1 MSKFS
6 GALRWQPVKACFQ
19 GKLLECPG
27 CCRCPVEG
35 TRSSNCSYF
44 VIDQHWTQLRW
55 IIMLL
60 SSVQLLYTW
69 NLCCFITDELCNIDT
84 ADQECFWKSLREISV
99 ELLQFCQ
106 GNLSTAVYAVK
117 ICTLGAKSGLSL
129 HVKMN
134 HLLCL
139 NSLHW
144 LSRMLI

>member
-44 VIDQHWTQLRW
+44 VIDQHWTEMNNNAIVFCTAALYLKL
-55 IIMLL
+55 MLFHNWWAL
-60 SSVQLLYTW
+60 QHWHSRSRMFLK
-69 NLCCFITDELCNIDT
+69 ITG
-84 ADQECFWKSLREISV
+84 ISV

-117 ICTLGAKSGLSL
+117 MCTLAAKSGLSL

-134 HLLCL
+134 HLFCL